1 MPQLSL
7 QHRAEL
13 ENSNPYLWHLG
24 SFNERQSKFN
34 ADATRNGYSIE
45 KNHTPLNNNLLQIEE
60 EVPQDKIF
68 EPMEESKEQKSTP
81 IVAFTRNLFQ
91 ELADHMANMQATENA
106 QPKVEKENEQK
117 I

>member
-34 ADATRNGYSIE
+34 ADATRAGYNIE
-45 KNHTPLNNNLLQIEE
+45 NIPLNNNLLRIEE
-60 EVPQDKIF
+60 EVPQDKVF
-68 EPMEESKEQKSTP
+68 EPKEESK
-81 IVAFTRNLFQ
+81 
-91 ELADHMANMQATENA
+91 
-106 QPKVEKENEQK
+106 
-117 I
+117 